1 VWAQKST
8 MKDYLLRKLALIRG
22 KAIELRRLAS
32 RLVIEAYW
40 LLRYIWALL
49 F

>member
-1 VWAQKST
+1 
-8 MKDYLLRKLALIRG
+8 MRLKDRKHYLLQKLAMI
-22 KAIELRRLAS
+22 RRLAS

-40 LLRYIWALL
+40 LLRYIWARA